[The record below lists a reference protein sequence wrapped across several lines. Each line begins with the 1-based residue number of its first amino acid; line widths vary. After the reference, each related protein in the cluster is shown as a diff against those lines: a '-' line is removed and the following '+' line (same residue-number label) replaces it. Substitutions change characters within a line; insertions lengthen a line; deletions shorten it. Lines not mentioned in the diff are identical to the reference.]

1 MEVGYAEFLMVV
13 TVALAA
19 FVSFMFHFCFT
30 RVLTSLAICIAI
42 AAIITPADP
51 ASCLFFGILLS
62 AAYQIGRQFRP
73 QSMPNIG

>member
-19 FVSFMFHFCFT
+19 FVSYLSKFRFARM
-30 RVLTSLAICIAI
+30 LTSLAICMAI

-51 ASCLFFGILLS
+51 ASCLLFGILLT

-73 QSMPNIG
+73 QRMPTVG

>member
-19 FVSFMFHFCFT
+19 FVSYLSIFYFA
-30 RVLTSLAICIAI
+30 RVLTSLAICLAI

-51 ASCLFFGILLS
+51 ASCLLFGILLS

-73 QSMPNIG
+73 QSKPVVG